1 MNSIFF
7 AIFLSHSLNGNKEL
21 QADILSIAESFRDK
35 PYIANSLEN
44 FPEPEKLLCRTDAFD
59 CMTFVETVV
68 AMATHR
74 DAQNSERALGAAI
87 TKWRYRNGKL
97 NGYSSRLH
105 YASDWARDNVRNHL
119 YPVELPNQIKTRR
132 EINFMSQ
139 NRKSYPALS
148 DEYSFVAIKETE
160 KKLSQQDFTY
170 LPSVLVPEARGNME
184 SGDIIMFVSSKPGLD
199 VAHLGFYVAPN
210 SFWHASTTHKKVV
223 LENDLQNYLKKNE
236 RSIKGVQMYR
246 LNPALGG
253 STRQ

>member
-1 MNSIFF
+1 MNSVLF
-7 AIFLSHSLNGNKEL
+7 AIFLSHSLNGNEEL
-21 QADILSIAESFRDK
+21 QADILRIAESFRGK

-44 FPEPEKLLCRTDAFD
+44 FPEPEKLLFRTDAFD

-68 AMATHR
+68 AMATH
-74 DAQNSERALGAAI
+74 SESQDSEHALAAAI

-105 YASDWARDNVRNHL
+105 YASDWARDNIRNHL
-119 YPVELPNQIKTRR
+119 YPVELPNQTKTRR

-139 NRKSYPALS
+139 NRKSYPALADDS
-148 DEYSFVAIKETE
+148 SFVSIKETE
-160 KKLSQQDFTY
+160 KKLSRHDFTY
-170 LPSVLVPEARGNME
+170 LPSTLVPEARGKME

-199 VAHLGFYVAPN
+199 VAHLGIYVSPN

-236 RSIKGVQMYR
+236 KSIKGVQMYR
-246 LNPALGG
+246 LNPTLGR